1 MLLTNILPYKRYS
14 LFLSSLVGP
23 QEFSVPLP
31 YTVITRPEFASRPC
45 GSGKRDAKKS
55 NMLRSLQCFGYRF
68 STFWLT
74 LSNNTAYNYK
84 V

>member
-45 GSGKRDAKKS
+45 GSGKRDAK
-55 NMLRSLQCFGYRF
+55 NQTFYVHYNVLVIAFQRFG
-68 STFWLT
+68 
-74 LSNNTAYNYK
+74 
-84 V
+84 